1 MGGKVDN
8 LGELLNIVL
17 VQIKDTLMTS
27 VQNCPCFVFRIHP
40 RQTQETTNVLLRTS
54 GAMTT
59 QPLLWVDMRAYLKI
73 LTLLIIYFLFCIL
86 IFVTIQSFKN
96 RRSINSCIYLS
107 KAIFLHRKITIQ
119 NST

>member
-1 MGGKVDN
+1 MGCKVDN

-59 QPLLWVDMRAYLKI
+59 QPLLWVDMRAFLI
-73 LTLLIIYFLFCIL
+73 FLTLLIMYLLYIVLYF
-86 IFVTIQSFKN
+86 N
-96 RRSINSCIYLS
+96 
-107 KAIFLHRKITIQ
+107 
-119 NST
+119 

>member
-73 LTLLIIYFLFCIL
+73 LTLLIMNLLFCIL
-86 IFVTIQSFKN
+86 INFVTIQSFKKQEKYKFM
-96 RRSINSCIYLS
+96 YLP
-107 KAIFLHRKITIQ
+107 IQ
-119 NST
+119 IHIST